1 MDQHDKSYSFV
12 YTGSRRVD
20 WMRFMALNEKLKTV
34 FAGDLRELMLISYI
48 VLGNNAVTNRF
59 IERGYDMPVHAWS
72 SLYAIDRFPGI
83 RAKEI
88 RTIFPRPQNTISRAI
103 SLLEKRGYVRQ
114 GASESDAREKRLF
127 ATADGQ
133 RILAEMTSLS
143 LRRQAELFSPL
154 TAEERDTFFGLALKI
169 AAGQNLLASALGS
182 EPTDLHEV
190 DSAA

>member
-1 MDQHDKSYSFV
+1 
-12 YTGSRRVD
+12 
-20 WMRFMALNEKLKTV
+20 MALNEKLTTV

-114 GASESDAREKRLF
+114 GASESDGREKRLF
-127 ATADGQ
+127 ATSEGQ
-133 RILAEMTSLS
+133 RNLAEMTAMS
-143 LRRQAELFSPL
+143 LRRQAELFAPL
-154 TAEERDTFFGLALKI
+154 TAEERDTFFGLALRI
-169 AAGQNLLASALGS
+169 AAGQNLLQSVVLGS
-182 EPTDLHEV
+182 DEATGSPRALDPGLAQGVTLD
-190 DSAA
+190 

>member
-1 MDQHDKSYSFV
+1 MD
-12 YTGSRRVD
+12 
-20 WMRFMALNEKLKTV
+20 ALHGFERKKLKTV

-83 RAKEI
+83 RAREI

-114 GASESDAREKRLF
+114 EASESDAREKRLF

-133 RILAEMTSLS
+133 RILAELICMRWTR
-143 LRRQAELFSPL
+143 LREPM
-154 TAEERDTFFGLALKI
+154 
-169 AAGQNLLASALGS
+169 SAISG
-182 EPTDLHEV
+182 HGKV
-190 DSAA
+190 